1 MKIKLLRH
9 ALQMLLGRKC
19 APDSDQDLQ
28 AAANAGRNERAANP
42 ARSAGAANPARIEFD
57 LTPRSE
63 ELGERARGGDHVV
76 DPYSPVPE
84 KSRFERRLEAA
95 KLPRSRKHKVRGKKG
110 AAFVRPATRLEALL
124 DDMKTDE
131 RVFGRDCTRQFFPR
145 RYSDTRQ
152 SGAEVLAKAGVAIVA
167 AAVAD
172 AGEAALHKL
181 NAKREAAEREARLV
195 VRRKY
200 YAAERTKRAEESAAV
215 RAAVPPPQNRM
226 PSAEELL
233 DAYRRRH
240 DSEEAKL
247 RFGRL
252 MIDLDEHVRYE
263 VVHDG
268 ERIVGTDGGVRIWLE
283 RNCPELAKHYH
294 TCQRFKRK
302 VQEDPALSERRD

>member
-1 MKIKLLRH
+1 MKMKLLRH
-9 ALQMLLGRKC
+9 ALQILLGRKC
-19 APDSDQDLQ
+19 APDPDQDLQ
-28 AAANAGRNERAANP
+28 DSTNPARNERAANP
-42 ARSAGAANPARIEFD
+42 DRNVFD
-57 LTPRSE
+57 LTPQSE
-63 ELGERARGGDHVV
+63 ELGERARAGDQVV
-76 DPYSPVPE
+76 DPYSPEPE

-110 AAFVRPATRLEALL
+110 SAFVRPATRLEAVL
-124 DDMKTDE
+124 DDLRTDP
-131 RVFGRDCTRQFFPR
+131 RTYGVDCTRQFFPR
-145 RYSDTRQ
+145 SYSDARQ
-152 SGAEVLAKAGVAIVA
+152 SGAEALAKAGVAIAV

-172 AGEAALHKL
+172 AGEAVVHKL
-181 NAKREAAEREARLV
+181 NSKREAAEHEARLA

-200 YAAERTKRAEESAAV
+200 YAAEQAKRAEESAAV
-215 RAAVPPPQNRM
+215 RAAVPPPENRM

-268 ERIVGTDGGVRIWLE
+268 ERIVGTDGGVRVWLE

-302 VQEDPALSERRD
+302 VQEDPALYERRD